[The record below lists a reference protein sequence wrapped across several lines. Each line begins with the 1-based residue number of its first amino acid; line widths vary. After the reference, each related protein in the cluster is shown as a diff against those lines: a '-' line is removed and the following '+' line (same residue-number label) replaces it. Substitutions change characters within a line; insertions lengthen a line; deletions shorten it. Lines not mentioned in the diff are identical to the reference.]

1 MSLICEASEQRA
13 GCQVEKKPEKY
24 ARESAGPGRKDLYVN
39 KDSTGFIRRGE
50 FGVTN
55 HQNRN
60 VSLDTIGLLLRDK
73 KCYPLKNKKHTLK

>member
-13 GCQVEKKPEKY
+13 GYQGEKKPEKY
-24 ARESAGPGRKDLYVN
+24 AGESAGPGRKDLYVN
-39 KDSTGFIRRGE
+39 KDSTIRQGE

-60 VSLDTIGLLLRDK
+60 VSLDTIGLLLRDQ
-73 KCYPLKNKKHTLK
+73 KCYPLKNKEHTLK